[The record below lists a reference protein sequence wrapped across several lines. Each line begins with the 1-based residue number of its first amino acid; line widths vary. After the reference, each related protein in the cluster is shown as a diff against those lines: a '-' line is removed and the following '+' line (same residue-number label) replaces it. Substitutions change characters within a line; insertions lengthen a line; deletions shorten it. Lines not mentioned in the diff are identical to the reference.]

1 MADLRVRNSVKLLN
15 NANDTSLL
23 PDSAALADNTANP
36 TTSLIGACNM
46 IWDGSNWDRLPG
58 SSQGGIF
65 VQGDV
70 SVDSPV
76 DALPL
81 LCGGRASAA
90 APSDVSADGDAVRAW
105 YLRNSA
111 AVVNLSAAGALIPGD
126 ATNGLDVDVIRVAGS
141 GAVALA
147 DAVANPSLASV
158 AGYMIGFNGTTWD
171 RVRTANTGRLQVDVV
186 TGGGAATPT
195 NPVSTTVTSA
205 AVAAGASANLDTAD
219 LGGETHSLWGVDITA
234 SVPWKAVVGGFE
246 NGASVETYAT
256 LFGRPGESYSW
267 RPPHPN
273 FASEAFSANA
283 GFDGF
288 RVVVTNLD
296 NSQPADVYAQI
307 HYAD

>member
-1 MADLRVRNSVKLLN
+1 MADLRVRNAVKLLN
-15 NANDTSLL
+15 DADDILLL
-23 PDSAALADNTANP
+23 PDSIALTDTLSNP
-36 TTSLIGACNM
+36 TTTRIGAANLV
-46 IWDGSNWDRLPG
+46 WTGSVWARSPG
-58 SSQGGIF
+58 NTTGAI
-65 VQGDV
+65 VQG
-70 SVDSPV
+70 SVAHDTPV
-76 DALPL
+76 NGLPL
-81 LCGGRASAA
+81 LLGGNASAA
-90 APSDVSADGDAVRAW
+90 AQADVSADGDAVKAW
-105 YLRNSA
+105 FLRNGA
-111 AVVNLSAAGALIPGD
+111 QAVNLTAAGALIPGD

-246 NGASVETYAT
+246 NGASIETYAT

-283 GFDGF
+283 AFDGF